1 MRILEHNETILKL
14 RQYPLLL
21 WLMGVVLI
29 GTAVWALWVQWLPL
43 AVRDWAL
50 LGVIVFFALL
60 GCAFVL
66 LIPMRTVVFDKTA
79 DCVMLQN
86 KSVLRTVEKTFRL
99 SQVQKV
105 VTGTGREYD
114 PSDRF
119 VSRTHHIILVMKK
132 EKQVQI
138 AGGGKIQATRLY
150 ATAVVIQR
158 FLFFNEEEGVG
169 ERP

>member
-1 MRILEHNETILKL
+1 MRILEHSESVLKL

-50 LGVIVFFALL
+50 LGVILFFALL
-60 GCAFVL
+60 GAGFL
-66 LIPMRTVVFDKTA
+66 LLTPMHTVVFDKTA
-79 DCVMLQN
+79 DCVTLKN
-86 KSVLRTVEKTFRL
+86 KSVLRESEKSYRL

-132 EKQVQI
+132 GKQVQI

-150 ATAVVIQR
+150 ATAVVIHR
-158 FLFFNEEEGVG
+158 FLFHTEDEVVG